1 MQGAKLTLAG
11 LDKEQQGPR
20 IGGALDALNFFLAD
34 VRDGLGPYL
43 AIYLLT
49 VRHWDEASIGFVMS
63 IGTVAGLLAQ
73 APAGALVDGVAYK
86 RALLVIAALLVTG
99 ASLALPWLPTF

>member
-1 MQGAKLTLAG
+1 
-11 LDKEQQGPR
+11 
-20 IGGALDALNFFLAD
+20 

-86 RALLVIAALLVTG
+86 RALLVIASRRARGRRGVC
-99 ASLALPWLPTF
+99 TFDWGHHARNSRAWGFRPPDRPQ